1 MLFIVVNKKRLAK
14 LIIGFLKFFRKSFRV
29 FKVLKVIGYAEELM
43 DMPSVSPQHV
53 TQLLSDWSHGDDAA
67 LGELTLLVYE
77 ELRRLAHHHM
87 DGQRPDHTL
96 QTTALV
102 NEAYLRLAGQTS
114 PNFTNRS
121 HFFAVAAQAMRQI
134 LVNYAKASQSQKRG
148 GGAIKVELDEAAI
161 VSPEQ
166 SKAIVDLHEAIERL
180 GALDSRKARV
190 VELKYFGGLNHD
202 EIAEVMKISSVTVR
216 RDWVFAKAWLYDE
229 LHNAA

>member
-1 MLFIVVNKKRLAK
+1 M
-14 LIIGFLKFFRKSFRV
+14 RV
-29 FKVLKVIGYAEELM
+29 IRYEEEFM
-43 DMPSVSPQHV
+43 DSPATSPQRV
-53 TQLLSDWSHGDDAA
+53 TQLLAHWSHGDDAA
-67 LGELTLLVYE
+67 LGELTPLVYE

-87 DGQRPDHTL
+87 GREHPDHTL

-121 HFFAVAAQAMRQI
+121 HFFAVAARAMRQI

-180 GALDSRKARV
+180 GALDSRKAQV

-202 EIAEVMKISSVTVR
+202 EIAEVMKISTVTVR

-229 LHNAA
+229 LHSAA